1 MGEQTGGFALVA
13 LRASGRVTKALLPP
27 LNASCA
33 QLESTRPKLEFHLMI
48 YARTIAIQASGL
60 MNLVLPLMTNANY
73 VHLENGR
80 TKMVLLLTY
89 FANFARLGNTRL
101 PLAFI
106 WMLSATKTALQGNG
120 PTSLVSPLTLSADFV
135 PSAGT
140 QRKLEHLRVQFA
152 FCAHMV
158 HPMLERATSYA
169 TLASFPQISP
179 PTSAWWTSPVDLL
192 SPSSVKFHEIRPV
205 CQAIRLM

>member
-1 MGEQTGGFALVA
+1 MQDNHSVL
-13 LRASGRVTKALLPP
+13 
-27 LNASCA
+27 CA
-33 QLESTRPKLEFHLMI
+33 P
-48 YARTIAIQASGL
+48 QASGL
-60 MNLVLPLMTNANY
+60 TKSKSPPMISANF

-80 TKMVLLLTY
+80 TKMVCLLMMT
-89 FANFARLGNTRL
+89 ANVARQASIPLSSVVPMNL
-101 PLAFI
+101 PATT
-106 WMLSATKTALQGNG
+106 SAPQGNG
-120 PTSLVSPLTLSADFV
+120 PTFLVSPLTLSANFV